1 MALTLR
7 ETLNLLTQKTEKK
20 FDMRV
25 RRIKRTQPININT
38 DDTIDVYCESEGKTK
53 SIYPTQVDSNGL
65 IIGSDLDDDDTDSY
79 YFSQLNSIEDKIS
92 ILEMIDKNTKS
103 YIKQH

>member
-20 FDMRV
+20 FDMRIK
-25 RRIKRTQPININT
+25 RIKKTQPININS
-38 DDTIDVYCESEGKTK
+38 DDTIDVYCEYEGKTK

-65 IIGSDLDDDDTDSY
+65 IIGSDLDDEHIDSY
-79 YFSQLNSIEDKIS
+79 YFSDLIGIEDKIS

>member
-20 FDMRV
+20 FDMRIK
-25 RRIKRTQPININT
+25 RIKKTQPINIIKS
-38 DDTIDVYCESEGKTK
+38 DDTIDVYCEYEGKTK

-65 IIGSDLDDDDTDSY
+65 IIGSDLDDDHIDSY
-79 YFSQLNSIEDKIS
+79 YFSDLIGIEDKIT
-92 ILEMIDKNTKS
+92 IVEMIDKNTKS
-103 YIKQH
+103 YIKQ

>member
-25 RRIKRTQPININT
+25 RRIKRTQPIKINT

-65 IIGSDLDDDDTDSY
+65 IVGSDLVDDDTDSY

>member
-7 ETLNLLTQKTEKK
+7 ESLNLLTQKTEKK

-65 IIGSDLDDDDTDSY
+65 IVGSDLVDDDDTDSY

-103 YIKQH
+103 YIKQ

>member
-65 IIGSDLDDDDTDSY
+65 IVGSDLVDDDDTDSY

-103 YIKQH
+103 YIKQ